1 MRTKTI
7 TYTRAKALTPST
19 LIEVQPSFSAQPENS
34 HVRGDYSDTLLAI
47 YAPSTDSLSFCGSVV
62 VRSETAVLTLIRQRL

>member
-47 YAPSTDSLSFCGSVV
+47 YARRPIAFRFVEVSWCA
-62 VRSETAVLTLIRQRL
+62 RRQRF